1 MFRNSKCHTMTM
13 KPTLLLFA
21 LLAIVSCGGT
31 KEKETSQKNRTTE
44 YRETETK
51 ATHYDEVYVC
61 TGRYAK
67 RFHCDEDCRGLQ
79 SCRSGIVVMSIEE
92 AEDYGLTPCGY
103 CY

>member
-1 MFRNSKCHTMTM
+1 M
-13 KPTLLLFA
+13 KKTLLLFA

-51 ATHYDEVYVC
+51 ATQYDEVYVC
-61 TGRYAK
+61 TGKYAK
-67 RFHCDEDCRGLQ
+67 RFHCDEDCKGLQ
-79 SCRSGIVVMSIEE
+79 SCRSEIVIMSIEE
-92 AEDYGLTPCGY
+92 AEDHGLTPCGY

>member
-1 MFRNSKCHTMTM
+1 M
-13 KPTLLLFA
+13 KHTLLLFA

-31 KEKETSQKNRTTE
+31 KEKETPQRETTTTE
-44 YRETETK
+44 HRETKSK

-61 TGRYAK
+61 TGKYAK
-67 RFHCDEDCRGLQ
+67 RFHCDEYCRGLQ
-79 SCRSGIVVMSIEE
+79 SCRGEIVVMSIEE